1 MVAATLADQSDRQ
14 LVEQF
19 LTGQGEAVFEAI
31 VRRHGA
37 MVYRVCWRVLQH
49 HQDVEDA
56 FQATFLV
63 LAQRLRTVRKHASL
77 ASWLH
82 GVAHRVAL
90 KSKGATA
97 TCRRHEEQAAAS
109 QKMPPDDVSWVEVRA
124 VLDAELAGLPEKWR
138 LPLVLCY
145 LEGRTQDEAAAE
157 LGWSKRTL
165 RRRLEEGRT
174 GLGRRLNRRGV
185 VWPVALSAVLFSDAV
200 ASATP
205 SPALLDSTIKAAGLI
220 AAGQPA
226 AVGLISAKA
235 AALTEGVLKTM
246 LLSKLKVAVA
256 VLLAIGAL
264 GIGASGL
271 SYRSVAGEPPSPV
284 SKSAVSPQDEGNLKE
299 TVLALEKRI
308 WEAHSKQDVNAFKN
322 LLADDYVGT
331 DRRGRSYTKKDVLGW
346 VASFRVL
353 DPVIKNT
360 RVVLLNATG
369 AIVTYEIRYRIA
381 SSGGRELETPLPVQA
396 ISGWALRDGKWW
408 CVYSEASALG
418 IDGIRS
424 KAPGA
429 DERWQA
435 ADTWE
440 IKPIHFKNNRAL
452 SDTKLEVVTD
462 KGQSRVDKDRSD
474 GLIEA
479 VFERVASRRKGI
491 PSAKYDAFV
500 ELATWKLMAVDAAKR
515 TVSLRWSEVIAL
527 EGLAVAVDAQV
538 VVDGQEKP
546 LGDLKPGMWIT
557 PKLGPG
563 RTRIAKIVATSKD
576 VDLYAVWSVNAEQS
590 IIKVRLGGF
599 AVEFPVA
606 KDARIIVNNEQVKLA
621 DLQPGMHVALD
632 LGVTDNRIAVKTIRG
647 RR

>member
-1 MVAATLADQSDRQ
+1 MAATTNVSAFLRRLTRGMVAATLADQSDRQ

-185 VWPVALSAVLFSDAV
+185 VWPVALSAVLLSDAV
-200 ASATP
+200 ASATL
-205 SPALLDSTIKAAGLI
+205 SPALLDSTIKAASLF

-235 AALTEGVLKTM
+235 AALTEGVLRTM
-246 LLSKLKVAVA
+246 LLTKIKMTVA
-256 VLLAIGAL
+256 VLLVIGAL

-271 SYRSVAGEPPSPV
+271 PYRTAAAEFPSPE
-284 SKSAVSPQDEGNLKE
+284 SKSAARGQDDAK
-299 TVLALEKRI
+299 
-308 WEAHSKQDVNAFKN
+308 
-322 LLADDYVGT
+322 
-331 DRRGRSYTKKDVLGW
+331 
-346 VASFRVL
+346 
-353 DPVIKNT
+353 P
-360 RVVLLNATG
+360 
-369 AIVTYEIRYRIA
+369 
-381 SSGGRELETPLPVQA
+381 RELPVQ
-396 ISGWALRDGKWW
+396 
-408 CVYSEASALG
+408 
-418 IDGIRS
+418 
-424 KAPGA
+424 
-429 DERWQA
+429 QA
-435 ADTWE
+435 
-440 IKPIHFKNNRAL
+440 
-452 SDTKLEVVTD
+452 
-462 KGQSRVDKDRSD
+462 DKDRSD
-474 GLIEA
+474 PLIEA
-479 VFERVASRRKGI
+479 VFERVASRQAGI
-491 PSAKYDAFV
+491 PSAKHDAFV

-515 TVSLRWSEVIAL
+515 TV
-527 EGLAVAVDAQV
+527 
-538 VVDGQEKP
+538 
-546 LGDLKPGMWIT
+546 
-557 PKLGPG
+557 
-563 RTRIAKIVATSKD
+563 
-576 VDLYAVWSVNAEQS
+576 
-590 IIKVRLGGF
+590 
-599 AVEFPVA
+599 
-606 KDARIIVNNEQVKLA
+606 AR
-621 DLQPGMHVALD
+621 M
-632 LGVTDNRIAVKTIRG
+632 RG
-647 RR
+647 S